1 MTERSPVL
9 DRPRAWTL
17 GWGILPKLVLSI
29 AILTALPVAAIWL
42 TEREPEALWSLHRLL
57 VLLAWGL
64 ALGLLILIVH
74 RHLVIPLRDLLKAVE
89 ALGAGDYEVPLP
101 KTTLDETGRLT
112 RAFERM
118 REEIRSAT
126 EKHRALQVCETVFN
140 AIEEELFVVSPSF
153 LVLRANQAVAR
164 RAGKHA
170 EALIGVPCH
179 HICPAGGLYAAG
191 ECPGRK
197 VIADQPCA
205 PVEVRD
211 PRSGRASH
219 LSVYPI
225 KNEQGELWAH
235 VEVVHD
241 ITALKQAEVEASKRE
256 TLRLLGEMAAGVAH
270 DVNNLLAII
279 LGYTEQAKARVQG
292 LPEVSE
298 ALETVEKSAMMGGEI
313 IRRIAAFARIQQHH
327 AAREPVALHALVE
340 ECVALSRHKWEE
352 QPMKAGGVIRL
363 AGEFGHAGRVLAN
376 APELRVALLNLIFN
390 AVDAMPKGGAL
401 SLRTFQ
407 KGEWAVVEVADTG
420 AGMSEEVKHRAF
432 DPFFTTKGERG
443 TGLGLSIV
451 RNVVDQHEGKIE
463 VESSP
468 DHGTTFR
475 IRLPITAQEPEES
488 RTARSILPIPPAMVL
503 VVEDQKPIRTLLGR
517 TLKEAGCIVVEAATG
532 SEALWLFDRGAFNL
546 VITDLAMPE
555 GSGLDLMKAVRARR
569 SGVPII
575 LVTGYADLLDEESAH
590 LPTAI
595 VRKPFTTDEVI
606 QAVRS
611 ALR

>member
-1 MTERSPVL
+1 MAERSPVW
-9 DRPRAWTL
+9 DRPRAWIL
-17 GWGILPKLVLSI
+17 GWGIFPKLVLSI

-42 TEREPEALWSLHRLL
+42 TEREPEALWSFHRLL
-57 VLLAWGL
+57 VLLVWGL
-64 ALGLLILIVH
+64 ALGLLILVVH
-74 RHLVIPLRDLLKAVE
+74 RHLVIPLRGLLKAVE

-101 KTTLDETGRLT
+101 KITLDETGRLAE
-112 RAFERM
+112 AFDRM
-118 REEIRSAT
+118 RQELSGVIESFREARLEWEAIFNSIQEE
-126 EKHRALQVCETVFN
+126 VFL
-140 AIEEELFVVSPSF
+140 IGSEGTI
-153 LVLRANQAVAR
+153 LRANQAVALR
-164 RAGKHA
+164 LG
-170 EALIGVPCH
+170 ESLETLIGRPCSLVCPGELMEGG
-179 HICPAGGLYAAG
+179 ICPCRKIFSGESVAPMEVEDRRRGRVLRFSMYPVMDKQGRVEAVAG
-191 ECPGRK
+191 
-197 VIADQPCA
+197 
-205 PVEVRD
+205 
-211 PRSGRASH
+211 
-219 LSVYPI
+219 
-225 KNEQGELWAH
+225 
-235 VEVVHD
+235 VVQD
-241 ITALKQAEVEASKRE
+241 LTLLKQAEVEASKRE
-256 TLRLLGEMAAGVAH
+256 TLSLLGEMAAGVAH

-352 QPMKAGGVIRL
+352 QPMKAGRVIRL

-407 KGEWAVVEVADTG
+407 KGEWAVVEVGDTG
-420 AGMSEEVKHRAF
+420 AGMSEDVKRRAF
-432 DPFFTTKGERG
+432 DPFFTTKGEQG

-488 RTARSILPIPPAMVL
+488 RAAQSILPIPPAMVL